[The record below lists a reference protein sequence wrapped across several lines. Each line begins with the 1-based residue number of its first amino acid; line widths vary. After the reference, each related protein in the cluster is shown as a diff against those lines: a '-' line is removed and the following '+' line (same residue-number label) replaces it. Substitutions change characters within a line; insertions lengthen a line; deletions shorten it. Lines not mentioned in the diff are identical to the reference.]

1 VLFQAAEHRTV
12 REDLHSRLT
21 KAQRDA
27 RALHAGYRALRHR
40 FEDVAPTD
48 TALNGGSDGDD
59 SIQRLHVPHE
69 DTMCLGGAP
78 PTPAEARE
86 MDTRGLAGPHISFPT
101 STERCSS
108 AR

>member
-1 VLFQAAEHRTV
+1 M

-69 DTMCLGGAP
+69 DTMCLGRGSHSSTFRLNVSAFCGIRWVHGFP
-78 PTPAEARE
+78 PVYYTGGHGEV
-86 MDTRGLAGPHISFPT
+86 
-101 STERCSS
+101 
-108 AR
+108 